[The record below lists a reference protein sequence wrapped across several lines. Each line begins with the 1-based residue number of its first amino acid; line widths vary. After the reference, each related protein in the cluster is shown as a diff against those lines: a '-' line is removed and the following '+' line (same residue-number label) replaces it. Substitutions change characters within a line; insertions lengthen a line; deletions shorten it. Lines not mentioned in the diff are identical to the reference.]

1 MEKKQFHI
9 GDVLSVTTG
18 RLVSPRHIDGLYDIL
33 NFMTGDDLYTHAL
46 GRASEDCKPFLLAE
60 HPSLAAITG
69 DEVTRE
75 NWREWL
81 SKMVAEFGGYLEVS
95 KIEDGGYTAIDPI
108 AELLSMTNKPV
119 VAVTV

>member
-1 MEKKQFHI
+1 MDKKQFHI

-18 RLVSPRHIDGLYDIL
+18 RLVSPRHVYGLCDIL
-33 NFMTGDDLYTHAL
+33 DFMTGDVIYTHAI
-46 GRASEDCKPFLLAE
+46 GRASKDCKPFLLAE

-75 NWREWL
+75 NWQEWL
-81 SKMVAEFGGYLEVS
+81 AKMVAEFGEHLEVS
-95 KIEDGGYTAIDPI
+95 KIEDGGYTAIDPL
-108 AELLSMTNKPV
+108 AEMLSMNNNPI